1 MASEPP
7 VTTGS
12 GGMIARITNLLM
24 RPKDEWQ
31 RIAAE
36 PMTPAAI
43 MTKWVVPLA
52 AIGPAAGLIRSLGS
66 ESTLN
71 GIVVATPPTYL
82 AANFALT
89 WAFAVLGT
97 WVLGLIIDALAP
109 NFGGQKD
116 PVAALKVAAFG
127 STAGFLSGI
136 FQIHPMLMMLG
147 IVGLYTFYLIHE
159 GLPVLMKCPRDKALV
174 YMLVVFVAAVVVLM
188 VAGYVTSLITSTL
201 LPPVPYGYDFRPR

>member
-7 VTTGS
+7 VTTS

-24 RPKDEWQ
+24 HPKEEWP

-43 MTKWVVPLA
+43 MTRWVVPLA

-66 ESTLN
+66 GATLN
-71 GIVVATPPTYL
+71 GIVVATPPAYL
-82 AANFALT
+82 AVNFLLT
-89 WAFAVLGT
+89 WALAVLGT

-136 FQIHPMLMMLG
+136 FQVHPMLMILG
-147 IVGLYTFYLIHE
+147 IVGLYTFYLIYE
-159 GLPVLMKCPRDKALV
+159 GLPVLMKCPRDKAVV
-174 YMLVVFVAAVVVLM
+174 YMLVVFVAAVVVLAI
-188 VAGYVTSLITSTL
+188 AGYVTSLVVNSL
-201 LPPVPYGYDFRPR
+201 LPPVPYGYDFRPQ